1 MAVIENFSRYE
12 FKYPVSFDVME
23 QMMKDFEPYVSVD
36 DHADENGCYTISSIY
51 LENEELDCFAETM
64 NGIDYR
70 QKVRLRIYGT
80 NTEKSFFELK
90 SKYNGLVIKRRA
102 VLPLN
107 EAMLFLHETA
117 RQIDQGKDKNYIF
130 TDENIKW
137 IESFH
142 VSNPQILKELQYT
155 ILTKK
160 LKAKNVVS
168 YERVALFATDSP
180 ELRITFDFNIR
191 TRWMDLDLAHGS
203 YGEQVNPP
211 RVAVLEL
218 KTGKKLPLWLVQI
231 VSKYGYR
238 NQTFSKYCSHYVKML
253 MDEDETLYGE
263 YIKLQHTGEENN
275 AW

>member
-12 FKYPVSFDVME
+12 FKYAVSFDVME
-23 QMMKDFEPYVSVD
+23 QMMKDLAPYVSFD
-36 DHADENGCYTISSIY
+36 KYADENGCYTISSIY

-64 NGIDYR
+64 NGVDYR

-102 VLPLN
+102 ALPLD
-107 EAMLFLHETA
+107 EAMQFLAETGK
-117 RQIDQGKDKNYIF
+117 QIDRGCGKNYIF
-130 TDENIKW
+130 TEENQAW
-137 IESFH
+137 LNSFH
-142 VSNPQILKELQYT
+142 ASNTQILKELQYT

-160 LKAKNVVS
+160 LRPKNVVS
-168 YERVALFATDSP
+168 YERVALYDKTSP
-180 ELRITFDFNIR
+180 EMRITFDFNIR

-203 YGEQVNPP
+203 YGDEVNPP
-211 RVAVLEL
+211 HVAVLEL
-218 KTGKKLPLWLVQI
+218 KTGKKMPLWLVKI

-253 MDEDETLYGE
+253 MDKDETLYGE
-263 YIKLQHTGEENN
+263 YIKFSHTGEKTD
-275 AW
+275 A